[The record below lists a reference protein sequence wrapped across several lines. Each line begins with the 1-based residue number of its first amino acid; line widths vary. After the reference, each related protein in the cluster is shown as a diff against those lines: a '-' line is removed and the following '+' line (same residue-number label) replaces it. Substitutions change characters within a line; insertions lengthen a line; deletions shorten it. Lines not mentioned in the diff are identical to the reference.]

1 MIPVKA
7 KRGFY
12 IAASCPAC
20 GAELELESD
29 FLTTSCSSCNS
40 VLRILT
46 PATPPAYVVGAKVF
60 DKDVRFHIDHHL
72 KGNAEPLTDSLD
84 RVRKVYFPYWKIDA
98 ILLRLRHRKETRIN
112 YDEETNTE
120 TSTDQRKVET
130 MLSPYDITIAAGGL
144 PEIIPCSLGER
155 TEYVPMKPYSEEHL
169 QSGFESLNIEIP
181 WQDAITSANRAVG
194 QLNHVSADEF
204 GVNISLLLRPVL
216 SLINFPYFLAEVNMR
231 GKQRSYVLDGLT
243 GRIVYDCNDSISD
256 QLHIADHQQSAELG
270 RLGVELHRCSN
281 CGEQLPDTR
290 SYVYVCRN
298 CQQLTVLE
306 DCPQLNCR
314 ILSVQGSANA
324 DDQYVPFW
332 IFRLPAEQTNVFRI
346 RFGGS
351 ENVGA
356 ICVPAFR
363 IKNFEA
369 MYRLT
374 RRISG
379 AVSKLSMRESRE
391 LKENYLPVAVG
402 ITEAGALAHV
412 ALMREVVGKS
422 QELPRTLADLLFE
435 EVSLFFAPFHPE
447 SYFLVDSCLGAVTF
461 EKSLAGVQ
469 TKPVPT
475 STPSTLRM

>member
-29 FLTTSCSSCNS
+29 FLTTSCSSCCS

-46 PATPPAYVVGAKVF
+46 PTTPPAYVVKTKVL
-60 DKDVRFHIDHHL
+60 DKDVRFHIDRHL
-72 KGNAEPLTDSLD
+72 KGNAEPLTDSLES
-84 RVRKVYFPYWKIDA
+84 VRGFYFPYWKIDA
-98 ILLRLRHRKETRIN
+98 ILLRLRHRKETRIS

-120 TSTDQRKVET
+120 TATDQKKVET
-130 MLSPYDITIAAGGL
+130 MLSPYDVTIAAGGL
-144 PEIIPCSLGER
+144 SEIIPYSLGER
-155 TEYVPMKPYSEEHL
+155 TEYITTMPYSGEHL
-169 QSGFESLNIEIP
+169 QFGFELLSIETS
-181 WQDAITSANRAVG
+181 WQDAITKANRAVD
-194 QLNHVSADEF
+194 QLNHVSADES

-216 SLINFPYFLAEVNMR
+216 SLINFPYFLAEANVM

-243 GRIVYDCNDSISD
+243 GRVVYDGNDGISERL
-256 QLHIADHQQSAELG
+256 QIADLQQSEELG

-290 SYVYVCRN
+290 SYVYICRN
-298 CQQLTVLE
+298 CQHLTVLE
-306 DCPQLNCR
+306 DCPELNRR
-314 ILSVQGSANA
+314 ILSVHGSVN
-324 DDQYVPFW
+324 DNDQYFPFW
-332 IFRLPAEQTNVFRI
+332 MFRLPAEQMNAFRI

-351 ENVGA
+351 ENAGA

-363 IKNFEA
+363 IRNFEA

-379 AVSKLSMRESRE
+379 AVLKLSMFESQE
-391 LKENYLPVAVG
+391 FKENYLPVMVG
-402 ITEAGALAHV
+402 IAEAGALAHV
-412 ALMREVVGKS
+412 ALMREVVGKTE
-422 QELPRTLADLLFE
+422 ELPRTLANLPFE
-435 EVSLFFAPFHPE
+435 EVSLFYAPFHPE

-469 TKPVPT
+469 TKPIPT
-475 STPSTLRM
+475 ATRVR

>member
-1 MIPVKA
+1 M
-7 KRGFY
+7 
-12 IAASCPAC
+12 
-20 GAELELESD
+20 ESD
-29 FLTTSCSSCNS
+29 FLTTSCSSCCS

-46 PATPPAYVVGAKVF
+46 PATPPAYVVRAKVS
-60 DKDVRFHIDHHL
+60 DKDVRFHIDRHL

-84 RVRKVYFPYWKIDA
+84 SVRKSYFPYWKIDA

-112 YDEETNTE
+112 YDKETNTE
-120 TSTDQRKVET
+120 TSTDQKRVET

-155 TEYVPMKPYSEEHL
+155 TEYVPMMPYSEEHM
-169 QSGFESLNIEIP
+169 QSGFELLSIETP
-181 WQDAITSANRAVG
+181 WQEAVVNANRAVD
-194 QLNHVSADEF
+194 QLNHISADEF

-216 SLINFPYFLAEVNMR
+216 SLINFPYFFAEANVR

-243 GRIVYDCNDSISD
+243 GRIVYNCNDDISE
-256 QLHIADHQQSAELG
+256 QLQIADRQQSTELG

-290 SYVYVCRN
+290 SYVYICRN
-298 CQQLTVLE
+298 CQQVTVLE
-306 DCPQLNCR
+306 DCPELNRR
-314 ILSVQGSANA
+314 ILSASGSMNT
-324 DDQYVPFW
+324 DDLCFPFW
-332 IFRLPAEQTNVFRI
+332 MFRLPAEQMSAFRI

-351 ENVGA
+351 ENAGA

-363 IKNFEA
+363 IRNFEA

-379 AVSKLSMRESRE
+379 AVSKLSMFESRE

-412 ALMREVVGKS
+412 ALMREIVGKA
-422 QELPRTLADLLFE
+422 EALPRTLANLPFE
-435 EVSLFFAPFHPE
+435 EVSLFYVPFHPE

-461 EKSLAGVQ
+461 EKSLAGVS
-469 TKPVPT
+469 TKSVPV
-475 STPSTLRM
+475 TPPGTYYN